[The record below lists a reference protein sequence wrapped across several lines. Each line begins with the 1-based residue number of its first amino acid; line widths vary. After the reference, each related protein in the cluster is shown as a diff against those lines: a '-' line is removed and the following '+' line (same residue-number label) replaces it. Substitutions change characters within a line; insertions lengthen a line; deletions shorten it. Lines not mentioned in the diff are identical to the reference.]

1 MGKKVQN
8 TNLQD
13 LAPNEKLAVT
23 QSSRMGHGGVKSTRT
38 MIFKNV
44 RNNRN
49 SKLYIKKV
57 VTNTLHIFKKIE
69 KIYKR
74 ENGRKGLK
82 EKL

>member
-1 MGKKVQN
+1 MEKNFQN
-8 TNLQD
+8 TNLQFG
-13 LAPNEKLAVT
+13 T
-23 QSSRMGHGGVKSTRT
+23 QSKISNHTKQQNGTWRSKIRT

-44 RNNRN
+44 RNNTN

-74 ENGRKGLK
+74 ENGRKGL